1 MAFQNS
7 DFWIF
12 WDTLMS
18 TLCPFRIFPGI
29 TCYIF
34 VSFIIHASLL
44 FILVSS
50 TCGLSTE
57 VEVGFC
63 GCLSAAHFIRVGQT
77 WLDSLGSAKHR
88 FIPTFPQNGGDK
100 KTTLKDNIGELKHC
114 VGTWRTCNINFLC
127 YQSYDLKFTWYAFP
141 LKVNDHH
148 RNVNPNV

>member
-1 MAFQNS
+1 MRLNCILQDLFRDTPLDHIARPQICTQFGLL
-7 DFWIF
+7 DF

-114 VGTWRTCNINFLC
+114 VGT
-127 YQSYDLKFTWYAFP
+127 
-141 LKVNDHH
+141 
-148 RNVNPNV
+148 